1 MLDIIRIRNN
11 KEEIEQLLKN
21 KGFEIDFSKVIK
33 LDDKRKEIIQ
43 DVEKLKAL
51 RNSTSASIPKL
62 KKEGKDVTPIMK
74 L

>member
-51 RNSTSASIPKL
+51 RNSTSA
-62 KKEGKDVTPIMK
+62 
-74 L
+74 